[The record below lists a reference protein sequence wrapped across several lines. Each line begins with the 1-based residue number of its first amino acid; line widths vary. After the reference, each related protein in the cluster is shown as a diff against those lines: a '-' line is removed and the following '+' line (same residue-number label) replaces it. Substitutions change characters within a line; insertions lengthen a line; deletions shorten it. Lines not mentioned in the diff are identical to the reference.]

1 MPDSLRPYWL
11 GPTRLLCP
19 WDFPG
24 NSTGLDCHFLLQGI
38 FPTQGSTPG
47 LLHCRQTLY
56 RLSHQGSACIH
67 EVGWNLWMQSL
78 HVEGRQSKGKTWTSS
93 YFGPWSNAPQI
104 PRDNWKTHG
113 RSSREPLSFPPATF
127 YSVRFHSHPS
137 SHLPPQPNEAGTQSL
152 PLSTQALLGS
162 FVVCILGHVWLY
174 ETLRTIVLQAP
185 LSMGFSRRDTGVD
198 CYFLLQGIF
207 PTQGLN
213 QHRLDLLHWQA
224 H

>member
-1 MPDSLRPYWL
+1 MQTNKYWGFLFQGVWAQWPWFHTCSQPALCIHVKWSHSIVSDSLWLHWL

-24 NSTGLDCHFLLQGI
+24 NSIRVDCHFLLQGI
-38 FPTQGSTPG
+38 FPTQGSNPG

-78 HVEGRQSKGKTWTSS
+78 HVEGRQSKGRTWASS
-93 YFGPWSNAPQI
+93 YIGPWSNAPQI

-152 PLSTQALLGS
+152 PLST
-162 FVVCILGHVWLY
+162 
-174 ETLRTIVLQAP
+174 
-185 LSMGFSRRDTGVD
+185 
-198 CYFLLQGIF
+198 
-207 PTQGLN
+207 
-213 QHRLDLLHWQA
+213 
-224 H
+224 